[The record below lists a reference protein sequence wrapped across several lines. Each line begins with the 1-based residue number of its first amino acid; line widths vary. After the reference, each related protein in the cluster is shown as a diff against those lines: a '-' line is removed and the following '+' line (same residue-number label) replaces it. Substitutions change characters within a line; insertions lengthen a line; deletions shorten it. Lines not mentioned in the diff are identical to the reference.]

1 MQFYIWSGARPLLF
15 SSNLLPRSTAPS
27 RTFMHKSLPSN
38 LNVDPSYSTALHIHY
53 RSVSPYI
60 RSHTFIH
67 SSSEPVEQDLQRRQN
82 EYFVL
87 LSTRTHPQFS
97 SHIHPIHPRV
107 HTFFIHAHP
116 LVQKEPAEQDLQ
128 RRQKEY
134 FALLSTQ
141 FRAPGYPL
149 NPVPADWFNAI
160 ISTCLYAVACVYAG
174 GCVCVLACIIS
185 PQILCLC
192 ACACAWVWG
201 VIRVAHIVIL
211 FSTGIIG
218 VDKSTQKFEQQITY
232 IKSE

>member
-15 SSNLLPRSTAPS
+15 SSNLLISTAPS
-27 RTFMHKSLPSN
+27 HTFMHKSHPSN

-67 SSSEPVEQDLQRRQN
+67 SSSEPV
-82 EYFVL
+82 
-87 LSTRTHPQFS
+87 
-97 SHIHPIHPRV
+97 
-107 HTFFIHAHP
+107 
-116 LVQKEPAEQDLQ
+116 EQDLQ